1 MAELDAEPTTPFS
14 FTAPFCEIIIVAV
27 SSLWESCW
35 PQEKHSM
42 PSIEKHWLSMN
53 GLVNLDWEDCDQ
65 KYMTEHNV
73 LHIILKKGF
82 ITISVI

>member
-1 MAELDAEPTTPFS
+1 
-14 FTAPFCEIIIVAV
+14 
-27 SSLWESCW
+27 
-35 PQEKHSM
+35 M

-73 LHIILKKGF
+73 SHIILKKGF
-82 ITISVI
+82 ITISVIQASPSLLDLAVGGGHHSVFSVL